1 MSQNIDL
8 TDIAALAKGRIMLK
22 TFLSTAA
29 VAALLALP
37 ACNNEPET
45 VSTSG
50 ADPQAE
56 ALKTAP
62 KVELPP
68 AIAASRTYRCKDNS
82 LVFIDFYTNNTAMY
96 RTEKGGP
103 ATTLS
108 AGEGGQPPYTA
119 EGHSVSANSDT
130 ISLTAPGKG
139 TQSCKA

>member
-1 MSQNIDL
+1 MPRNIHL
-8 TDIAALAKGRIMLK
+8 TQIAALAKGRHMLK
-22 TFLSTAA
+22 TLFSSAA
-29 VAALLALP
+29 VAAIVTLA
-37 ACNNEPET
+37 ACNNEPE
-45 VSTSG
+45 VVQAGG

-103 ATTLS
+103 ATTLT
-108 AGEGGQPPYTA
+108 ATAPGEPFTA
-119 EGHSVSANSDT
+119 EGYSVSANAAT
-130 ISLTAPGKG
+130 INLTAPGKG
-139 TQSCKA
+139 TLSCKA